1 MSVGGAKR
9 FDDASRFTLAAGRA
23 MEREGRRRFAQ
34 YGLTLSD
41 VAPLVLL
48 AQTGPMTPTAILER
62 ELLLT
67 SAPVVSH
74 SINRLV
80 EAGFVRRQNHSADG
94 RSVLLEITDAGLAVE
109 RDLVR
114 EIEEL
119 QSEFFSPLT
128 QTEAAQ
134 FSEYLRRCLAEL
146 D

>member
-41 VAPLVLL
+41 VAPL

-109 RDLVR
+109 QDLVN